1 MKVLFISPEVGPI
14 VRAGGLG
21 DVVGALQI
29 ALKEIGI
36 DVRIICPLHREC
48 KTVDATRLKTSINLR
63 FGTKSYNLKVKQTEL
78 GDSGIP
84 VYLLENK
91 FLFDRPGIYADE
103 NGNYTDNPIR
113 CFVLAKSAIQLKKII
128 NWSAD
133 IYHCHDWMTGALPAY
148 LNVENRKNKSNSKS
162 VLTIHNLEHQGS
174 FSEENFDLSKL
185 PKTFF
190 GWDGFNHY
198 GAMNLLKGGIQH
210 ADKITTVS
218 PTYADEIRTEQYG
231 ESLEKSLEYR
241 GGDLIGIL
249 NGIDINSWNPKD
261 DSALEH
267 PIYQNSPEKGKF
279 ANKVELLKQ
288 MKLPLEN
295 NIPLLGV
302 VSRLFH
308 QKGLDMLAE
317 CLPQLTNDQKFQLI
331 VLGSGEKALEDSFL
345 NLAKRYSNKISI
357 QIGFD
362 DKLARRIFAGSDF
375 FIMPSRFEPCGL
387 AQQYAM
393 RYGSIPVARKTGGLA
408 DTIIDLEKDQRHGNG
423 LLFQEPSPDCLRQ
436 VINRAIELFQN
447 PEKFKSI
454 RKNAINSYFSWDLA
468 AKKYENVYQWAL
480 QS

>member
-21 DVVGALQI
+21 DVVGALPI

-128 NWSAD
+128 HWSAD

-198 GAMNLLKGGIQH
+198 GAMNLLKGGI
-210 ADKITTVS
+210 K
-218 PTYADEIRTEQYG
+218 
-231 ESLEKSLEYR
+231 
-241 GGDLIGIL
+241 
-249 NGIDINSWNPKD
+249 
-261 DSALEH
+261 
-267 PIYQNSPEKGKF
+267 
-279 ANKVELLKQ
+279 
-288 MKLPLEN
+288 
-295 NIPLLGV
+295 
-302 VSRLFH
+302 
-308 QKGLDMLAE
+308 
-317 CLPQLTNDQKFQLI
+317 
-331 VLGSGEKALEDSFL
+331 
-345 NLAKRYSNKISI
+345 
-357 QIGFD
+357 
-362 DKLARRIFAGSDF
+362 
-375 FIMPSRFEPCGL
+375 
-387 AQQYAM
+387 
-393 RYGSIPVARKTGGLA
+393 
-408 DTIIDLEKDQRHGNG
+408 
-423 LLFQEPSPDCLRQ
+423 
-436 VINRAIELFQN
+436 
-447 PEKFKSI
+447 
-454 RKNAINSYFSWDLA
+454 
-468 AKKYENVYQWAL
+468 
-480 QS
+480 